1 METLFALLD
10 TVEYFEYNNCIFYL
24 IGLYVAAVVTFKK

>member
-1 METLFALLD
+1 METLKALLD
-10 TVEYFEYNNCIFYL
+10 TVEYFEYANCVLFL

>member
-1 METLFALLD
+1 MNTLIALLD
-10 TVEYFEYNNCIFYL
+10 TVEYFEYINCILLL